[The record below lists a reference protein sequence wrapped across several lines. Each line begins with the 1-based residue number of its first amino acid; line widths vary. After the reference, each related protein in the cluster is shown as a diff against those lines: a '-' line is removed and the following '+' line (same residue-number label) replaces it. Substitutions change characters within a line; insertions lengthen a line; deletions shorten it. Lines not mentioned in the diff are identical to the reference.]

1 MNSAN
6 GKSEVRDEL
15 LDQIVVACLE
25 AVERGHAPLL
35 QDWLS
40 PYPELVPRLTGFLAD
55 HEPACYLGQV
65 PLYSRA
71 DNFGQVVE

>member
-15 LDQIVVACLE
+15 LDQMSGLPE

-35 QDWLS
+35 RDWLS
-40 PYPELVPRLTGFLAD
+40 PYPALVPRLTGFLAD
-55 HEPACYLGQV
+55 HEPGCYLGQV

-71 DNFGQVVE
+71 ENFGQVVE